1 MRRQW
6 SYLPLGLGIARN
18 SPPKKYFTCTLYTD
32 HIKNSRILDKAWRYF
47 CGWFFRSNFP
57 LCCFPLQNVGGYNFL
72 KRSLWNAYQ
81 LTRWVISTTKS
92 WEYVPDWSTPGLR
105 ILDGAFWVQHNLA
118 YSIFMASSF
127 IHWNLRVGLKL
138 CWRRWL
144 TYRFCHQAKILD
156 CLRIGYWGSIP
167 SCSPVILL
175 SYFCYTIV
183 ILLCPSMGYL
193 GGIPSCSP
201 VIHTL
206 VIVLSYYCYTI
217 VILL

>member
-1 MRRQW
+1 MDDFLEAISHSVVFHCKMLGDTTFWKGRCGMHTNPPAG
-6 SYLPLGLGIARN
+6 YLHN
-18 SPPKKYFTCTLYTD
+18 
-32 HIKNSRILDKAWRYF
+32 
-47 CGWFFRSNFP
+47 
-57 LCCFPLQNVGGYNFL
+57 Q
-72 KRSLWNAYQ
+72 
-81 LTRWVISTTKS
+81 ISG
-92 WEYVPDWSTPGLR
+92 YVPDWSTPGLR
-105 ILDGAFWVQHNLA
+105 ILDGAFWVQHSLA
-118 YSIFMASSF
+118 YSIFMANSF

-175 SYFCYTIV
+175 SYYCYTIV

-206 VIVLSYYCYTI
+206 VILLSCYCHTIVILFSYYCYTI